1 MEGMTVLSIQQP
13 QERITNL
20 LVVCLPTD
28 GLISGFKA
36 GEWTVVER
44 FAEMGEAKLR
54 LRRLLGLL
62 DHLKARAFIVQE
74 TDPRQPN
81 KLVSWRTVVRYRET
95 DLYLDPSDAAELSEE
110 AAESW
115 ASAEKTYHNPPAPP
129 AKSSLPSRSTVV
141 AAASLA
147 AATVAV
153 VGMIAAIQASSV
165 PAKFDPLLEFARRG
179 GTVMTVPDEHRP
191 GWYIRVKLHPDRKY
205 ELVGRFP
212 ASDLE
217 AAKLVGH
224 LKPEDFTDAADRPMI
239 SDYAFT
245 GIKDYAAASKE
256 TAAATRAR

>member
-1 MEGMTVLSIQQP
+1 MTVLSIQQP

-20 LVVCLPTD
+20 LVVCLPAE

-74 TDPRQPN
+74 TDPRQAN
-81 KLVSWRTVVRYRET
+81 KLVSWRTVVRYREP
-95 DLYLDPSDAAELSEE
+95 DLYLDPSDAAELSGE
-110 AAESW
+110 AADSW
-115 ASAEKTYHNPPAPP
+115 TNAEKTYQNPPAPP
-129 AKSSLPSRSTVV
+129 PTSALPSRSTIV
-141 AAASLA
+141 AVASWA

-153 VGMIAAIQASSV
+153 IGMVAAIQATRV
-165 PAKFDPLLEFARRG
+165 EVKFDPLLEFARRG
-179 GTVMTVPDEHRP
+179 GTVMTVPDERRP
-191 GWYIRVKLHPDRKY
+191 GWYVRVKLHPDRKF

-217 AAKLVGH
+217 AAKRVGQ
-224 LKPEDFTDAADRPMI
+224 LRPEDFTDADDRPMM

-245 GIKDYAAASKE
+245 GIKDISAFPKEAAAAS
-256 TAAATRAR
+256 RAR